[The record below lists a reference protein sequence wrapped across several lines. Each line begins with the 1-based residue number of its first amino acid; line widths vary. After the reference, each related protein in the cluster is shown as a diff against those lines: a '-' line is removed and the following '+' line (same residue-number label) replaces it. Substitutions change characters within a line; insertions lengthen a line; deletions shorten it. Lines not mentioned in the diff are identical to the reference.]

1 MSEKDKTYF
10 ETFYR
15 VARVINSS
23 LDPDV
28 VLERIVEATSQ
39 AMEAKGCTIR
49 LLGKKGDVLLP
60 KACFGLSQSY
70 LRKGPVV
77 VANSKVDQEVLTGQ
91 AVTIEDPGS
100 DSRFQYPDK
109 AREEGL
115 GSILILPLT
124 IGDDKVIGV
133 LRIYD
138 AHQRVFTQEEQH
150 FAMAIAHLSALAIQN
165 ARMHEQL
172 HDTRERECPGRTIQN
187 ARMHEQLRK
196 HMELVKAYQY
206 QVFED

>member
-1 MSEKDKTYF
+1 MSEKDTTYF
-10 ETFYR
+10 ETFYK

-28 VLERIVEATSQ
+28 VLERIVEETTR

-49 LLGKKGDVLLP
+49 LLGNKGNVLLP
-60 KACFGLSQSY
+60 KACFGLSHCY
-70 LRKGPVV
+70 MRKGPVV
-77 VANSKVDQEVLTGQ
+77 LGSSKVDQEVLAGH

-115 GSILILPLT
+115 GSILILPLMSE
-124 IGDDKVIGV
+124 GNKVIGV
-133 LRIYD
+133 MRVYD
-138 AHQRVFTQEEQH
+138 AHKRIFTREEQD
-150 FAMAIAHLSALAIQN
+150 FAMAIANLSALAIQN

-172 HDTRERECPGRTIQN
+172 
-187 ARMHEQLRK
+187 RK
-196 HMELVKAYQY
+196 HVELVKAYQY

>member
-10 ETFYR
+10 GTFYK

-23 LDPDV
+23 LDPDE
-28 VLERIVEATSQ
+28 VLEHIVKETTL

-49 LLGKKGDVLLP
+49 LLGNKGDVLLP
-60 KACFGLSQSY
+60 KACFGLSQCY
-70 LRKGPVV
+70 LRKGPVLV
-77 VANSKVDQEVLTGQ
+77 GSSKVDQEVLTGH

-100 DSRFQYPDK
+100 DPRFQYPGK

-124 IGDDKVIGV
+124 TGDDRTIGV
-133 LRIYD
+133 LRVYD
-138 AHQRVFTQEEQH
+138 AHKRVFTQEEQD

-172 HDTRERECPGRTIQN
+172 
-187 ARMHEQLRK
+187 RK
-196 HMELVKAYQY
+196 HVELVKAYQY